1 MGGSRIKQIKQMK
14 RLSFWASLAMLMFAV
29 GCETDEMAANNSQ
42 IELNLKGTIS
52 SLQKST
58 RVNSSGFEAEDK
70 VGVYVSNRGSLL
82 TSGNM
87 VDNAAFIYND
97 GALAA
102 ESGEKVY
109 WGSESVRLNV
119 YAYYPYAASVADNTA
134 YPFSVAANQSTEAAF
149 YNSDFLTASALD
161 LAPQTTPVELAF
173 DHSLSRVNIIL
184 TAGTDITQEE
194 LSSAAKTFT
203 LDGYILGGKINLSN
217 GEAEVSTTS
226 ASTITPLAVDGTSY
240 SAIVYPQSGT
250 LTFTLNLN
258 GEIYTYSA
266 EYDYEA
272 GYQYQYTLKINAR
285 KPIEMILEST
295 SINPWEDGEPTE
307 GEMSDIITFADA
319 AFKEFLLSYPLYEKD
334 DRGQYIESDKL
345 IDANHDNEISFAEA
359 EAVGSIL
366 HEHGDSTSH
375 GYFPITNI
383 SDLKYF
389 VNLEELSVK
398 VVADENATNLDLSAN
413 ASLKILY
420 MILSPNVSSINLLNN
435 NELRMLFVSGGSFS
449 SVDLSKCVNLQY
461 FESHGCKISNLNIG
475 QCENLTYLSLYGSDL
490 TKLDVSNNIALE
502 YLECSLNELTS
513 LNVYNNVN
521 LTHLSCSENPI
532 QSLNISNNLALES
545 VYCEYVGFTELDV
558 SANSNLQILSYS
570 ACENTVGGDEV
581 ASVLYMAEEQ
591 EIEDLQ
597 LGELVEIQRK

>member
-1 MGGSRIKQIKQMK
+1 MK
-14 RLSFWASLAMLMFAV
+14 RLSFLASLAMLMFAV

-58 RVNSSGFEAEDK
+58 RVNSSGFEAEDM

-173 DHSLSRVNIIL
+173 DHSLSRVNIAL

-307 GEMSDIITFADA
+307 GEMSDIITFTDA
-319 AFKEFLLSYPLYEKD
+319 AFKEFLLNEVD
-334 DRGQYIESDKL
+334 T
-345 IDANHDNEISFAEA
+345 NHDNEISIAEA
-359 EAVGSIL
+359 SLVTDIYIDSGISTLDDLQHFNNLEALDIVADIEQIVLPPLNSLKVLYIQSETLVKLDIHNCPNIEDLGFCGIPFEGFDLENYKQLREL
-366 HEHGDSTSH
+366 HISSTSLH
-375 GYFPITNI
+375 TLSISNNATLEKISIANNSQLKQLNIANCPSLTNI
-383 SDLKYF
+383 WTQQNMFDK
-389 VNLEELSVK
+389 
-398 VVADENATNLDLSAN
+398 LDFSA
-413 ASLKILY
+413 
-420 MILSPNVSSINLLNN
+420 VSSLESIYLNQELNLK
-435 NELRMLFVSGGSFS
+435 E
-449 SVDLSKCVNLQY
+449 
-461 FESHGCKISNLNIG
+461 LNISKNSELVG
-475 QCENLTYLSLYGSDL
+475 LNIALSCYLETLDVSQNTFLELLSLCGGVHE
-490 TKLDVSNNIALE
+490 LDVSNNLALK
-502 YLECSLNELTS
+502 SLNYTVS
-513 LNVYNNVN
+513 SVN
-521 LTHLSCSENPI
+521 
-532 QSLNISNNLALES
+532 
-545 VYCEYVGFTELDV
+545 
-558 SANSNLQILSYS
+558 
-570 ACENTVGGDEV
+570 GDYGT
-581 ASVLYMAEEQ
+581 LYMAEGQ
-591 EIEDLQ
+591 EIAEME
-597 LGELVEIQRK
+597 LGENIEIQYK

>member
-1 MGGSRIKQIKQMK
+1 MR
-14 RLSFWASLAMLMFAV
+14 RLSFLASLATLMFAV

-134 YPFSVAANQSTEAAF
+134 YPFSVAANQSTEVAF

-173 DHSLSRVNIIL
+173 DHSLSRVNIAL

-217 GEAEVSTTS
+217 GEAEVNTTS
-226 ASTITPLAVDGTSY
+226 SSTITPLAVDGTSY

-319 AFKEFLLSYPLYEKD
+319 AFKEFLLSD
-334 DRGQYIESDKL
+334 DCCFDYNEESLDGIEGNTCYR
-345 IDANHDNEISFAEA
+345 IDSNNDNEISISEIN
-359 EAVGSIL
+359 AVSGLAFYINAVSNYEDLQHFDNLKMLAFYGNLIETPNPVTSIVL
-366 HEHGDSTSH
+366 PQLNSLERIVVHSCRGLQSIDFTQCKNLKCVFFEYND
-375 GYFPITNI
+375 
-383 SDLKYF
+383 DLKDVSF
-389 VNLEELSVK
+389 SQNTKLEYLTIVTCD
-398 VVADENATNLDLSAN
+398 AIDPLDLSN
-413 ASLKILY
+413 NKLLKHLIL
-420 MILSPNVSSINLLNN
+420 ND
-435 NELRMLFVSGGSFS
+435 GGWYG
-449 SVDLSKCVNLQY
+449 VQLDLS
-461 FESHGCKISNLNIG
+461 
-475 QCENLTYLSLYGSDL
+475 
-490 TKLDVSNNIALE
+490 NNPELE
-502 YLECSLNELTS
+502 TLCINTS
-513 LNVYNNVN
+513 L
-521 LTHLSCSENPI
+521 LK
-532 QSLNISNNLALES
+532 
-545 VYCEYVGFTELDV
+545 ELDV
-558 SANSNLQILSYS
+558 SKNTKLASLVFNTRAES
-570 ACENTVGGDEV
+570 AI
-581 ASVLYMAEEQ
+581 LYMAEGQ
-591 EIEDLQ
+591 EIAEME
-597 LGELVEIQRK
+597 LGENIEIQYK

>member
-1 MGGSRIKQIKQMK
+1 MK

-97 GALAA
+97 GALVA

-134 YPFSVAANQSTEAAF
+134 YPFSVAANQSTEVAF
-149 YNSDFLTASALD
+149 YKSDFLTASALD

-173 DHSLSRVNIIL
+173 DHSLSRVNIAL

-217 GEAEVSTTS
+217 GEAEVNTTS

-319 AFKEFLLSYPLYEKD
+319 AFKEFLLSD
-334 DRGQYIESDKL
+334 DCCFDYNEESLDGIGGNTYYR
-345 IDANHDNEISFAEA
+345 IDSNNDNEISISEIN
-359 EAVGSIL
+359 AVSGLEFIEDVYIPNLDDLLCFNNLKVLTLSGGNL
-366 HEHGDSTSH
+366 TSTPVN
-375 GYFPITNI
+375 PITSIILPKLNSLEQFNVLYCKGLQSI
-383 SDLKYF
+383 DFSQCKNLKRVYFELNVALEKLDFSQNTKLEYLTTVSSDIG
-389 VNLEELSVK
+389 S
-398 VVADENATNLDLSAN
+398 LDLSKN
-413 ASLKILY
+413 KLLKH
-420 MILSPNVSSINLLNN
+420 
-435 NELRMLFVSGGSFS
+435 LRLRHGWSGEQL
-449 SVDLSKCVNLQY
+449 DLS
-461 FESHGCKISNLNIG
+461 
-475 QCENLTYLSLYGSDL
+475 
-490 TKLDVSNNIALE
+490 NNPELE
-502 YLECSLNELTS
+502 TLCIDTS
-513 LNVYNNVN
+513 L
-521 LTHLSCSENPI
+521 LK
-532 QSLNISNNLALES
+532 
-545 VYCEYVGFTELDV
+545 ELDV
-558 SANSNLQILSYS
+558 SKNTKLASLVFNTYS
-570 ACENTVGGDEV
+570 EN
-581 ASVLYMAEEQ
+581 AILYMAEGQ
-591 EIEDLQ
+591 EIAEME
-597 LGELVEIQRK
+597 LGENIEIQYK